1 MGKKKKNN
9 NSNNENDNNNGNN
22 EAEKKKKEEEEG
34 DAVAEK
40 KKDDKKSSVTVILKV
55 DMHCEGCANKIVRY
69 ARSFEGVEAVKAE
82 VAANKITIVG
92 AVDPSK
98 IREKLDK
105 KTKKKIDLISP
116 QPKKDNKDKEPKQDN
131 KPKDNKSPDDKKPKE
146 PPVTTAVLK
155 LGLHC
160 QGCIEKI
167 LKIVSKTKG
176 VMDKSIDKQK
186 DTVTV
191 KGTMD
196 AKALAEVLKERL
208 KRPVEIVPPKKEKEK
223 EKEKEKNDEK
233 ESNGGDNNN
242 SGNGGSKKK
251 KGGGGGGGGQEVGD
265 RGGGGGKMEESRME
279 YFPMGVPGS
288 GYGHGYQ
295 IHGGYEYGYPVGGY
309 YHQPAAPQMFSDE
322 NPNACVVM

>member
-1 MGKKKKNN
+1 
-9 NSNNENDNNNGNN
+9 
-22 EAEKKKKEEEEG
+22 
-34 DAVAEK
+34 
-40 KKDDKKSSVTVILKV
+40 
-55 DMHCEGCANKIVRY
+55 
-69 ARSFEGVEAVKAE
+69 
-82 VAANKITIVG
+82 
-92 AVDPSK
+92 
-98 IREKLDK
+98 
-105 KTKKKIDLISP
+105 
-116 QPKKDNKDKEPKQDN
+116 
-131 KPKDNKSPDDKKPKE
+131 
-146 PPVTTAVLK
+146 
-155 LGLHC
+155 
-160 QGCIEKI
+160 
-167 LKIVSKTKG
+167 
-176 VMDKSIDKQK
+176 MDKSIDKQK

-223 EKEKEKNDEK
+223 EKNDEK

-242 SGNGGSKKK
+242 SGGNGGSKKK

-265 RGGGGGKMEESRME
+265 GGGGKMEESRME